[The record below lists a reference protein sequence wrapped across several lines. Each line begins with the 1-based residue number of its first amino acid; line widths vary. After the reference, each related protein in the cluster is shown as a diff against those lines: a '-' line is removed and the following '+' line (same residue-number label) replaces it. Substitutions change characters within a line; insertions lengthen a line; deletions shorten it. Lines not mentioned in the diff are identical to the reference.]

1 MFYFMVVE
9 TDDYGIVKKSQWA
22 YIDDFYKRFVYP
34 PHPGDLYNLN
44 SEELKALVDSEEQ
57 ELKKSNP
64 EFQKRSKARNHYYQL
79 KLVSK
84 KEDNEYANT
93 YNHLA
98 TVVVGEDWE
107 KEEKKEEKNTKC
119 FCHRDFTV
127 EEMKKIISALR
138 GKEPKDE
145 IWENSPYVDDK
156 SISTF
161 TKEINLAFKR
171 YGINKC
177 IQKMVF
183 LAMACIETTYFK
195 DSEETSNDYASS
207 KSKFKGRGLL
217 HLTSEKNYENY
228 NFRVFNDILK
238 TPELISNDIH
248 NIVDSGATFFTNRSF
263 MHNRVLQNDS
273 KIVNKYNE
281 CFSVPYLLTLSQLCL
296 FMETVPS
303 KEIEYYLLINRLLNC
318 PTREEP
324 LCWKERQNAYYTL
337 KEAFKYKKEICKE
350 VENDFPIHNTG
361 WKDPLDVMQICAY
374 SFKGHRKPYFAS
386 FHYRPGIAHQGVD
399 LFAKINTPIYACLD
413 GRIVFASNAGDYG
426 NMIVLAIYEESQVL
440 IFKNRRKENFTPYYS
455 AEYIDGPNFK
465 KDSNFFYLAYA
476 HLSSFCVIDGDEVK
490 AGDIIGYSG
499 ETGNAKGTKGPH
511 VHFEVRDD
519 QKPGG
524 STNHRCN
531 PALYF
536 DYEQYTPITKDN
548 ERVESETSFSAYDA
562 KVKKI
567 EIKHVDGNISEV
579 EKKDFES
586 DANEQYCYKKNKI

>member
-1 MFYFMVVE
+1 
-9 TDDYGIVKKSQWA
+9 
-22 YIDDFYKRFVYP
+22 
-34 PHPGDLYNLN
+34 
-44 SEELKALVDSEEQ
+44 
-57 ELKKSNP
+57 
-64 EFQKRSKARNHYYQL
+64 
-79 KLVSK
+79 
-84 KEDNEYANT
+84 
-93 YNHLA
+93 
-98 TVVVGEDWE
+98 
-107 KEEKKEEKNTKC
+107 
-119 FCHRDFTV
+119 
-127 EEMKKIISALR
+127 MKKFITALR
-138 GKEPKDE
+138 GKEPNDE

-156 SISTF
+156 SISAF
-161 TKEINLAFKR
+161 TKEVNLAFKR

-195 DSEETSNDYASS
+195 ASEEKPNDYASS

-217 HLTSEKNYENY
+217 HLTNEKNYEKY
-228 NFRVFNDILK
+228 NFRVSNDILK

-273 KIVNKYNE
+273 KLVNKYKE

-296 FMETVPS
+296 FMEAVPS
-303 KEIEYYLLINRLLNC
+303 KEIDYYLLINRLLNC

-337 KEAFKYKKEICKE
+337 KKAFEYKKEICKE

-386 FHYRPGIAHQGVD
+386 FHYRPGRAHQGVD
-399 LFAKINTPIYACLD
+399 LFAKINTPVYACLD

-455 AEYIDGPNFK
+455 VEYTDGPNFK
-465 KDSNFFYLAYA
+465 KDSNLFYLAYA

-519 QKPGG
+519 QKPGR

-548 ERVESETSFSAYDA
+548 ERVDSETSFTAYNA

-567 EIKHVDGNISEV
+567 EIRDVDGNISEV

>member
-1 MFYFMVVE
+1 M
-9 TDDYGIVKKSQWA
+9 
-22 YIDDFYKRFVYP
+22 
-34 PHPGDLYNLN
+34 
-44 SEELKALVDSEEQ
+44 
-57 ELKKSNP
+57 
-64 EFQKRSKARNHYYQL
+64 
-79 KLVSK
+79 
-84 KEDNEYANT
+84 
-93 YNHLA
+93 
-98 TVVVGEDWE
+98 
-107 KEEKKEEKNTKC
+107 
-119 FCHRDFTV
+119 
-127 EEMKKIISALR
+127 
-138 GKEPKDE
+138 
-145 IWENSPYVDDK
+145 
-156 SISTF
+156 
-161 TKEINLAFKR
+161 
-171 YGINKC
+171 
-177 IQKMVF
+177 
-183 LAMACIETTYFK
+183 
-195 DSEETSNDYASS
+195 
-207 KSKFKGRGLL
+207 
-217 HLTSEKNYENY
+217 
-228 NFRVFNDILK
+228 
-238 TPELISNDIH
+238 
-248 NIVDSGATFFTNRSF
+248 
-263 MHNRVLQNDS
+263 LQNDS

-303 KEIEYYLLINRLLNC
+303 KEIDYYLLINRLLNC

-386 FHYRPGIAHQGVD
+386 FHYRPGRAHQGVD

-548 ERVESETSFSAYDA
+548 ERVDSETSFTAYNA

-567 EIKHVDGNISEV
+567 EIRDVDGNISEV

-586 DANEQYCYKKNKI
+586 DANEQYYYKKNKM